1 MKKPEAVSQNY
12 QIDLAKI
19 RSLFL
24 QANLKEKE
32 VEICIVLKAL
42 RVRFTKKVRTLQR
55 RETIIEYSRG
65 DLCGINEENYVIQKK
80 LLFDGG
86 ERIKE

>member
-24 QANLKEKE
+24 QANLKE